1 MPPTLGAGYNNQSKR
16 RDLEL
21 GVSVHKLF
29 GELDEIAADLGN
41 VGRQQWRVV
50 DVAEAGPDGAVN
62 EQNVRFFHLRTKRQ
76 HHLRTVY
83 RIRQRI
89 WH

>member
-1 MPPTLGAGYNNQSKR
+1 MYATDRQMSDAHHRLMPPTLGAGYNNQSKR

-41 VGRQQWRVV
+41 VGRQQ
-50 DVAEAGPDGAVN
+50 
-62 EQNVRFFHLRTKRQ
+62 
-76 HHLRTVY
+76 
-83 RIRQRI
+83 
-89 WH
+89 